1 MSLDSSV
8 GRPLNVRNSLEVI
21 TALEE
26 LYVDDDDDSDDDESS
41 DDDSAAVAVEGE
53 RVDVDVDIAAMDN
66 II

>member
-26 LYVDDDDDSDDDESS
+26 LYVDDEEDSS

-53 RVDVDVDIAAMDN
+53 RVDVDVDIAATDN